1 MREVTE
7 KSLKAFI
14 NGKNGCFGGICNNQY
29 AGKAY
34 GQVNTQVKDGSLYLF
49 GNEIAKLINGELY
62 VRICVNSNTTRERL
76 SNLSLFGY
84 KISVTQHKFEPY
96 INGEQVHDYTKWY
109 HIQKV

>member
-7 KSLKAFI
+7 KAIKAFL
-14 NGKNGCFGGICNNQY
+14 NGKNCKLGGTCNNQY
-29 AGKAY
+29 AGIGY
-34 GQVNTQVKDGSLYLF
+34 GQINTEIDNGGLYLF
-49 GNEIAKLINGELY
+49 GNCIAKLVNEELY
-62 VRICVNSNTTRERL
+62 VRICVNSSTTRERL
-76 SNLSLFGY
+76 NGFSSFGY